1 MVTKLTEKEFH
12 LVEESKVAVVDF
24 FATWCGPCKMLGPVL
39 EEVSNEMDGKVNFFK
54 TDVDENMGLAS
65 KFQVSNIPAV
75 GLFKD
80 GKLVDMSV
88 GFQPKEALIS
98 WIESK
103 MC

>member
-1 MVTKLTEKEFH
+1 MVTKLTENEFH
-12 LVEESKVAVVDF
+12 LVEESKIAVVDF
-24 FATWCGPCKMLGPVL
+24 FATWCGPCKMLGPVM

-65 KFQVSNIPAV
+65 KFHVSNIPAL

-103 MC
+103 M

>member
-39 EEVSNEMDGKVNFFK
+39 EEVSSEMDGKVSFFK

-65 KFQVSNIPAV
+65 KFKVSNIPAL

-80 GKLVDMSV
+80 GKFVDMLV

-103 MC
+103 M